1 MLVIWVAIS
10 IRVGLSTTD
19 SGGTLRIVDAV
30 SGNGADERPCHA
42 QMWAALIKDLLERY
56 GWSQS
61 ELSRRIGV
69 SQQTISVW
77 LSGGVLAPSI
87 QTVHAVYQI
96 SGHSMLRLLS
106 IAYGWPMEEIA
117 QHAVPEAAAVD
128 EDLTPFWRTHL
139 LNQYNALVRDSQA
152 HRAAGV
158 DDIHNNNDDGN
169 RPTAGA
175 SNDV

>member
-1 MLVIWVAIS
+1 M
-10 IRVGLSTTD
+10 
-19 SGGTLRIVDAV
+19 

-42 QMWAALIKDLLERY
+42 QMWAELIKDLLDRY

-106 IAYGWPMEEIA
+106 IAYGWPMEEIG
-117 QHAVPEAAAVD
+117 QRAVLDAATVD
-128 EDLTPFWRTHL
+128 ESLTRKNRGHL
-139 LNQYNALVRDSQA
+139 IDQYTILLQHSRSHPEEDPELPPHS
-152 HRAAGV
+152 
-158 DDIHNNNDDGN
+158 DD
-169 RPTAGA
+169 
-175 SNDV
+175 V